1 MCGDLLIV
9 VIILQYAQI
18 WNHYVICLKLIYH
31 YIIYQIMSQEN
42 LLKGDMVFKH

>member
-1 MCGDLLIV
+1 MCGALLIV
-9 VIILQYAQI
+9 IISQYAQI
-18 WNHYVICLKLIYH
+18 WNHYVIYLKLTYH